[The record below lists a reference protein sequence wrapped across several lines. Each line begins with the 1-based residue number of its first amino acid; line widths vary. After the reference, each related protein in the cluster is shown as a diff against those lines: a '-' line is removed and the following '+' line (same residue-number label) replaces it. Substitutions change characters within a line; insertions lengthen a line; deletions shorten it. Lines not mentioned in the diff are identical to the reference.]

1 MRLRYPNLVQIPS
14 QGTLD
19 NSGIDLVERDSEVE
33 IDLAVQCKGFDVINL
48 ETIQIGQVRKS
59 LSKFRASKL
68 IVREFM
74 VVYNLDGRFR
84 NFVKRVDKNLQ
95 SLIKAEKCESIKL
108 IGLDQLFE
116 IVREPL
122 REHLETTLVESAR
135 NKLRAF

>member
-1 MRLRYPNLVQIPS
+1 
-14 QGTLD
+14 
-19 NSGIDLVERDSEVE
+19 
-33 IDLAVQCKGFDVINL
+33 
-48 ETIQIGQVRKS
+48 
-59 LSKFRASKL
+59 
-68 IVREFM
+68 M